1 MATKENSKV
10 FKIFEM
16 ELFPQGSEY
25 ASEVASKVKDA
36 SFLNQ
41 FKYRR

>member
-10 FKIFEM
+10 FKVFEM

-25 ASEVASKVKDA
+25 ASEVASKDVL
-36 SFLNQ
+36 FLNQ
-41 FKYRR
+41 F